1 MDPLL
6 VIEGLSKRFGPIVA
20 VDDVSFTLCR
30 GEVLGFLGPNGAG
43 KSTTI
48 DIMLGLMEPD
58 AGEVSLFGLP
68 PRDAIAAGTIG
79 AMLQTGSLLRD
90 VRVRELLTMMASLY
104 PHPLLVQEAVS
115 MTGIEDLADRRTE
128 TLSGGEAQRVRFAAA
143 VVCDPE
149 LLVLDEPTTAL
160 DVQARRSFWATLRDF
175 AARGTTVVFA
185 THYLEEADAY
195 ADRVVLVA
203 SGRVVADG
211 APTRI
216 KARVGSRII
225 RATLPDADLAALRRL
240 PGVAAAERHGDAV
253 VLRCSDSDA
262 AVRGL
267 IERHRGV
274 RDIEITGTGLE
285 EAFLEL
291 TAPAQAAVA

>member
-1 MDPLL
+1 
-6 VIEGLSKRFGPIVA
+6 VKSFQGSSGEVEA
-20 VDDVSFTLCR
+20 VRGVDIRVRR
-30 GEVLGFLGPNGAG
+30 GETLALLGPNGAG

-143 VVCDPE
+143 IVCDPE